1 MINRSLKQSALALRR
16 IALASVP
23 LSIASFSLLVLVT
36 TLSISAPVDAAG
48 SKTLVFCTEGSPA
61 GFDPGQHTTGTDFDA
76 SSNAVYNELVEFR
89 RGTLDLEPSLA
100 TSWDVSEDQRTYTF
114 HLRHGVKFHTTA
126 WFKPTRDFDADDVLF
141 TFNRMLNPDDPFRR
155 AYPTSFP
162 YFSDLGFD
170 KNLERID
177 KVDDYTVR
185 FQLKQPDVIFVRN
198 VAMSFAS
205 ILSAQYAAQ
214 LSAAHRE
221 ADINQ

>member
-1 MINRSLKQSALALRR
+1 MNNRSFRPSVLALHRAVR
-16 IALASVP
+16 ASLAA
-23 LSIASFSLLVLVT
+23 ASFSLLAT
-36 TLSISAPVDAAG
+36 ALSISAPANAAG

-61 GFDPGQHTTGTDFDA
+61 GFDPGQHITGTDFDA

-89 RGTLDLEPSLA
+89 RGTLDLEPALA

-141 TFNRMLNPDDPFRR
+141 TFNRMLNPDDPFRN

-170 KNLERID
+170 KN
-177 KVDDYTVR
+177 
-185 FQLKQPDVIFVRN
+185 
-198 VAMSFAS
+198 
-205 ILSAQYAAQ
+205 
-214 LSAAHRE
+214 
-221 ADINQ
+221 